1 MVVII
6 MIHKIYHLLTNFK
19 SNHTI
24 FLLLSFFFYATMV
37 GLWHID
43 NNSLPTSDAAAYLN
57 DAYVRYNVFFEKG
70 FLAGLIELYSSRA
83 WRPQIFS
90 IFITPFLLL
99 FGNNPLNSVLIIST
113 LCAGLLSA
121 YVYLILR
128 LHIKPFLSFLAT
140 IFILSFP
147 FIYNIYV
154 IFFSEIIYLPLIL
167 ASFYYLIKSENF
179 TNLKYTKYSAICIAL
194 TLCIRPAEAILFVF
208 AILPFLISSLKA
220 KTITFNDIFFCLNA
234 IFATVILLFYITYI
248 MPHEKPYLWFS
259 LLFVILILYWVVKFY
274 KSSAYPRNILIR
286 YTSIICVIVFVY
298 WVPAIDKLLNWS
310 IEASSGSVVQSLAW
324 HLKTVSV
331 LPYFYNGWG
340 GLLVPLIYCTPILL
354 FKRNYRN
361 IFNKDILKLFLITIL
376 PLTVLFIS
384 YTLLSNDNQVMRR
397 SLMMGVTLSITLAII
412 VFNKN
417 NKYVALPAIFLIAMS
432 FFNYNY
438 LLSKSIGSNSNFVS
452 KNITLGNDLMRNIN
466 LKFDAHVEIS
476 DERPEKHLALISRIK
491 INSCKYDPSDCLK
504 DKNIFLTLPLMSNK
518 NTIDP
523 FATGFA
529 NQQYLKNNFWLGFVF
544 IPANVEPYDYILK
557 RHVNYII
564 VEIDKD
570 LDKEM
575 LEYRGS
581 FGSGEKFA
589 ASIVREYRLKQFTR
603 TRYLDEFM
611 INGSKYIVLKMM
623 NE

>member
-1 MVVII
+1 
-6 MIHKIYHLLTNFK
+6 
-19 SNHTI
+19 
-24 FLLLSFFFYATMV
+24 MV

-43 NNSLPTSDAAAYLN
+43 NNSLPQSDAAAYLA
-57 DAYVRYNVFFEKG
+57 DAYKRYNVFFEKG
-70 FLAGLIELYSSRA
+70 FLAGVVELYSSRG

-113 LCAGLLSA
+113 LCAGLLSS

-128 LHIKPFLSFLAT
+128 FHIKPFLSFLAA
-140 IFILSFP
+140 IFILSFT
-147 FIYNIYV
+147 FINNIYV
-154 IFFSEIIYLPLIL
+154 TFFSEMIYLPLIL

-179 TNLKYTKYSAICIAL
+179 TNLKYAKYSAICIAL
-194 TLCIRPAEAILFVF
+194 TLCIRPAEAILFIF

-220 KTITFNDIFFCLNA
+220 KTITFNDIFFCLNT
-234 IFATVILLFYITYI
+234 IFTTVILLFYITYI

-274 KSSAYPRNILIR
+274 KSSAYPSNILIK
-286 YTSIICVIVFVY
+286 YTSIICIIVFVY

-331 LPYFYNGWG
+331 IPSFYNGWKE
-340 GLLVPLIYCTPILL
+340 LLVPLIYCTPILL

-361 IFNKDILKLFLITIL
+361 IFNEDILKLFLITIL
-376 PLTVLFIS
+376 PLTLLFIS

-397 SLMMGVTLSITLAII
+397 SLMMGITLSITLAII

-438 LLSKSIGSNSNFVS
+438 LLSKSIGNGERFFSN
-452 KNITLGNDLMRNIN
+452 NITIGNNFKDKIN
-466 LKFDAHVEIS
+466 LPEYGFVETS
-476 DERPEKHLALISRIK
+476 DDRPEKHLALIANIK
-491 INSCKYDPSDCLK
+491 KNACRYDPNECLK
-504 DKNIFLTLPLMSNK
+504 DKKIFLTLPLMFNK
-518 NTIDP
+518 NTVDP
-523 FATGFA
+523 FATDFA
-529 NQQYLKNNFWLGFVF
+529 NQLYLKNNFWLGFVF
-544 IPANVEPYDYILK
+544 IPSNVEPYDYILK
-557 RHVNYII
+557 FHVNYII
-564 VEIDKD
+564 VEINKD
-570 LDKEM
+570 LDKKM
-575 LEYRGS
+575 LDYRETV
-581 FGSGEKFA
+581 GSGEKFSA
-589 ASIVREYRLKQFTR
+589 GIVREYNSGKFTR
-603 TRYLDEFM
+603 TEFLDEFM

-623 NE
+623 N

>member
-1 MVVII
+1 

-70 FLAGLIELYSSRA
+70 FLAGFVELYSSRA

-99 FGNNPLNSVLIIST
+99 FGSNPLNSVLIIST

-128 LHIKPFLSFLAT
+128 LHIKPFLSFLAA
-140 IFILSFP
+140 IFILSFS

-154 IFFSEIIYLPLIL
+154 TFFSEIIYLPLIL

-179 TNLKYTKYSAICIAL
+179 TNLKYAKYSAICIAL

-234 IFATVILLFYITYI
+234 IFTTVILLFYITYI

-274 KSSAYPRNILIR
+274 KSSAYPSNILIK
-286 YTSIICVIVFVY
+286 YTSIICIIVFVY

-324 HLKTVSV
+324 HLKTSSFIPNLV
-331 LPYFYNGWG
+331 NGWKEILAA
-340 GLLVPLIYCTPILL
+340 LLYCTPILL
-354 FKRNYRN
+354 FKSNYRN
-361 IFNKDILKLFLITIL
+361 IFNENIIKISLVAIL

-384 YTLLSNDNQVMRR
+384 YSFLNNDGQIMRR
-397 SLMMGVTLSITLAII
+397 SIMMGLTLAIALASMI
-412 VFNKN
+412 FNKN
-417 NKYVALPAIFLIAMS
+417 NKLVALPALFLIVLS
-432 FFNYNY
+432 FFNYNN
-438 LLSKSIGSNSNFVS
+438 LLSKSIGSDNHFVS
-452 KNITLGNDLMRNIN
+452 KNITLGNNIMRKIN
-466 LKFDAHVEIS
+466 LNWNAYVEIS

-504 DKNIFLTLPLMSNK
+504 DKNIFLTLPLMFNK
-518 NTIDP
+518 NTVDP

-564 VEIDKD
+564 VEINKD
-570 LDKEM
+570 LNKKM
-575 LEYRGS
+575 LDYRGS
-581 FGSGEKFA
+581 IGSGEKFS
-589 ASIVREYRLKQFTR
+589 ASIIREYKLKQFTR

-611 INGSKYIVLKMM
+611 INGSKYIVLKMLD
-623 NE
+623 E